1 MTESFKNKQKII
13 HIILMGFILISF
25 CSDQILNAANIYLSP
40 KTASIVGFFVLVI
53 SAMVNQL
60 VINKRVDVAEILK
73 VEELSTILGR
83 PLQEEIIKQTEEATE
98 EGDCYNF

>member
-1 MTESFKNKQKII
+1 
-13 HIILMGFILISF
+13 MGFILISF

-73 VEELSTILGR
+73 VEELSTILGM
-83 PLQEEIIKQTEEATE
+83 PLEEKINKETESINEKE
-98 EGDCYNF
+98 DC